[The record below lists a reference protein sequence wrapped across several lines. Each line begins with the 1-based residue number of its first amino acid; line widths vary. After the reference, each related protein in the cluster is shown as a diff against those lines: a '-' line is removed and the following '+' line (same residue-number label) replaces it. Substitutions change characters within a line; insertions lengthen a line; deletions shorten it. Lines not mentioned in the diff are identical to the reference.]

1 MTKAR
6 KLKICNWSLLVS
18 AILILVSSIQLEAT
32 GSRGEISVW
41 IHIILAL
48 VFTFL
53 AGWHIW
59 LHFGWSDWFVR
70 FHKIRKPVTR
80 ILWYLLLLTVILG
93 VAATIMWIGSQTHSP
108 LGGVHGKVGFLMILV
123 AIGHTVKRIKFFRAK

>member
-18 AILILVSSIQLEAT
+18 AILILASSIQLEAT

-59 LHFGWSDWFVR
+59 LHFGWGLVC
-70 FHKIRKPVTR
+70 
-80 ILWYLLLLTVILG
+80 
-93 VAATIMWIGSQTHSP
+93 P
-108 LGGVHGKVGFLMILV
+108 LP
-123 AIGHTVKRIKFFRAK
+123 